1 MKSLDKIYAMSSKAI
16 HRAISYPNYISGRFS
31 FATQELEKTID
42 RLNPDYAILENII
55 LQLQN
60 EEKICLI

>member
-1 MKSLDKIYAMSSKAI
+1 MSW
-16 HRAISYPNYISGRFS
+16 GCFS
-31 FATQELEKTID
+31 FATEELEKTID
-42 RLNPDYAILENII
+42 RLNPDDAILENII